1 MCSKYHWL
9 SASSTITKSL
19 SSIDDGIL
27 RIRTANHSHFRHT
40 IEKVIFYE
48 VHLWRN
54 LRNAT
59 YHTSYKWDFAME
71 NLLST
76 FLNLLLSLISKW
88 KVASYSHSLS
98 KSFVSPPSESL
109 SGWLKINFKSCLL
122 IYATFWVSFY
132 LVVAVG

>member
-71 NLLST
+71 NLLSI

-98 KSFVSPPSESL
+98 KSLVSPPKWKSFRVV
-109 SGWLKINFKSCLL
+109 NFKNCLL

>member
-71 NLLST
+71 NLLSI

-98 KSFVSPPSESL
+98 KSFVSPPKWKSFRVV
-109 SGWLKINFKSCLL
+109 NFKNCLL